1 EDLRP
6 GHRRTRRAQLRGH
19 QPAGQGAGRARRR
32 TARIP
37 ASGPGHR
44 PVTVDELLSSAVGA
58 IGGSTRSGQQEMA
71 QAVASAV
78 DKGIHLLV
86 QAGTGTG
93 KSLAY
98 LVPAATRALQ
108 TQIIDRDLPRL
119 FKAVK
124 KDLDPLP
131 RAALLKGRRNY
142 VCKHKLAGGY
152 PDEGEGMLFDLGADA
167 EAGRK
172 PSERSGLGEEI
183 QRIRTWEKT
192 TDTGDRDD
200 LLPGVS
206 DRAWSQVSVNAFD
219 CLGSNCPLFTEC
231 FAEIARN
238 KAAEADIVVTNHAL
252 LAIDAVGEAPVL
264 PDHDVIIIDEAHEL
278 KDRVTNALSG
288 QINTSMLQAATS
300 SVRRH
305 TPVQDG
311 VVSLLD
317 SAAAALER
325 AQSS

>member
-1 EDLRP
+1 M
-6 GHRRTRRAQLRGH
+6 
-19 QPAGQGAGRARRR
+19 
-32 TARIP
+32 
-37 ASGPGHR
+37 
-44 PVTVDELLSSAVGA
+44 TVDELLSSAVGA

-98 LVPAATRALQ
+98 LVPAAEYVSRTGGKVVVSTATLALQ
-108 TQIIDRDLPRL
+108 TQIIHRDLPRL

-172 PSERSGLGEEI
+172 PS
-183 QRIRTWEKT
+183 
-192 TDTGDRDD
+192 
-200 LLPGVS
+200 
-206 DRAWSQVSVNAFD
+206 
-219 CLGSNCPLFTEC
+219 
-231 FAEIARN
+231 
-238 KAAEADIVVTNHAL
+238 
-252 LAIDAVGEAPVL
+252 
-264 PDHDVIIIDEAHEL
+264 
-278 KDRVTNALSG
+278 
-288 QINTSMLQAATS
+288 
-300 SVRRH
+300 
-305 TPVQDG
+305 
-311 VVSLLD
+311 
-317 SAAAALER
+317 
-325 AQSS
+325 

>member
-1 EDLRP
+1 M
-6 GHRRTRRAQLRGH
+6 
-19 QPAGQGAGRARRR
+19 
-32 TARIP
+32 
-37 ASGPGHR
+37 
-44 PVTVDELLSSAVGA
+44 TVDELLSSAVGA

-98 LVPAATRALQ
+98 LVPAAEYVSRTGGKVVVSTATLALQ
-108 TQIIDRDLPRL
+108 TQIIHRDLPRL

-183 QRIRTWEKT
+183 QRIRTWEKI

-200 LLPGVS
+200 LMPGVS

-219 CLGSNCPLFTEC
+219 CLGANCPL
-231 FAEIARN
+231 
-238 KAAEADIVVTNHAL
+238 V
-252 LAIDAVGEAPVL
+252 
-264 PDHDVIIIDEAHEL
+264 
-278 KDRVTNALSG
+278 
-288 QINTSMLQAATS
+288 S
-300 SVRRH
+300 SR
-305 TPVQDG
+305 T
-311 VVSLLD
+311 
-317 SAAAALER
+317 
-325 AQSS
+325 